1 MAVREFKKASGFMFK
16 VDSNVHS
23 AEYISEC
30 VKKFEEVKDAPAKKT
45 TKKKGDK

>member
-1 MAVREFKKASGFMFK
+1 MVRKFKKPNGVIFK
-16 VDSNVHS
+16 TDSNVHS

-30 VKKFEEVKDAPAKKT
+30 VKKFEEVKDASAKKT